1 MGTHPI
7 FESDLDCLTDFEKM
21 IQSRLARP
29 IIQNISKRTA
39 VLPASASEF
48 SRPAIVDVES
58 YVYPGNPSYP
68 GMGPQAM
75 PEEWNRD
82 DKVVLYVIPK
92 TFADWLKP
100 KMGETAVYTTLY
112 TSVFA
117 LMSKEIICFHAE
129 VLALSVFWMTWSFIN
144 WTAGKDIYTAAA
156 EKHTAEYDRLYAV
169 KEHDLAAYE
178 EIVEQYKEAQVQAQ
192 GQALY
197 NQQKLTNLALMLE
210 TEYLSRQNKLVSEV
224 TRKLN
229 YRVAIE
235 AALAEH
241 QSQHMINWIEGEVA
255 KELAALDQDEQIRV
269 CVEQLKSL

>member
-7 FESDLDCLTDFEKM
+7 FESDFDCLTDFEKM

-92 TFADWLKP
+92 TFADLLKP

-112 TSVFA
+112 TSF
-117 LMSKEIICFHAE
+117 S
-129 VLALSVFWMTWSFIN
+129 LSCP
-144 WTAGKDIYTAAA
+144 
-156 EKHTAEYDRLYAV
+156 
-169 KEHDLAAYE
+169 
-178 EIVEQYKEAQVQAQ
+178 
-192 GQALY
+192 
-197 NQQKLTNLALMLE
+197 
-210 TEYLSRQNKLVSEV
+210 
-224 TRKLN
+224 RKSS
-229 YRVAIE
+229 A
-235 AALAEH
+235 
-241 QSQHMINWIEGEVA
+241 STP
-255 KELAALDQDEQIRV
+255 K
-269 CVEQLKSL
+269 

>member
-1 MGTHPI
+1 
-7 FESDLDCLTDFEKM
+7 M

-29 IIQNISKRTA
+29 MLHLSRRTA

-48 SRPAIVDVES
+48 SRPAIVDVTS
-58 YVYPGNPSYP
+58 YVYPGAPSYA
-68 GMGPQAM
+68 GMGPQAL
-75 PEEWNRD
+75 PDEWVRD
-82 DKVVLYVIPK
+82 DKVVHYIVPK
-92 TFADWLKP
+92 SLVDWMKP
-100 KMGETAVYTTLY
+100 KFGETGLY
-112 TSVFA
+112 GAGTSILLA
-117 LMSKEIICFHAE
+117 LMSKEILCVHAE
-129 VLALSVFWMTWSFIN
+129 VIGLITFWYTWSFIN
-144 WTAGKDIYTAAA
+144 WMIGKDIYQAAA

-210 TEYLSRQNKLVSEV
+210 TEYLSRQNQLVGEI

-235 AALAEH
+235 NALTEH
-241 QSQHMINWIEGEVA
+241 ESQHMINWIEGEVA
-255 KELAALDQDEQIRV
+255 KELAELDQDEQIRA